1 MSRIESFFLPLP
13 DGRQV
18 RVRDHGDGEGLP
30 CLFIHG
36 FAEGA
41 HVWDP
46 FLLCAT
52 PLAALRQVSIDLP
65 GHGESSWA
73 GASGYDRHRLVAD
86 LLHVVERLGVHRMIL
101 VGHSLGGN
109 LAMRMAAQLRDRVAG
124 LVVVDT
130 APRPSPLARRLLLQE
145 LTSSLR
151 SYGSVADY
159 VQHVLPSR
167 PLAQEKTLRYL
178 AVHALKQRLDGT
190 FGLKLDPRIDE
201 LLKQDDVDDLW
212 PVVDALQCP
221 ALVVRG
227 GMSGVLSLS
236 AAQELAERLR
246 AVAMAVV
253 PGAGHAVML
262 DRPFAFRDAILP
274 FMLRA
279 SQASGF
285 GVDNS
290 SVVPSNGETAAH
302 G

>member
-1 MSRIESFFLPLP
+1 MPRIESWLLPLP
-13 DGRQV
+13 DGRHV
-18 RVRDHGDGEGLP
+18 RVRDHGEGQGMP
-30 CLFIHG
+30 CVFIHG

-52 PLAALRQVSIDLP
+52 PLAGHRLISVDLP

-73 GASGYDRHRLVAD
+73 GQAGYDRHRLVAD
-86 LLHVVERLGVHRMIL
+86 LLHVVERLGLHRMIL

-109 LAMRMAAQLRDRVAG
+109 LVMRMAAQLRERVAG

-130 APRPSPLARRLLLQE
+130 APQPSPLARRLLLQE
-145 LTSSLR
+145 LSSSLKT
-151 SYGSVADY
+151 YASVSDY
-159 VQHVLPSR
+159 IQHVLPSR

-178 AVHALKQRLDGT
+178 AVHALKQQADGT
-190 FGLKLDPRIDE
+190 LVLKVDPRINE
-201 LLKQDDVDDLW
+201 LLMQDDVGDLW
-212 PVVDALQCP
+212 PVVDGLRCP

-227 GMSGVLSLS
+227 GMSGVLSLA
-236 AAQELAERLR
+236 AAQELATRLR
-246 AVAMAVV
+246 ATDLKVV

-274 FMLRA
+274 FVQRSSDGA
-279 SQASGF
+279 
-285 GVDNS
+285 GVPVPRPLQPS
-290 SVVPSNGETAAH
+290 SEATAH

>member
-1 MSRIESFFLPLP
+1 MPRIESWLLPLP
-13 DGRQV
+13 DGRHV
-18 RVRDHGDGEGLP
+18 RVRDHGDGQGLP

-52 PLAALRQVSIDLP
+52 SLASQRQVSIDLP
-65 GHGESSWA
+65 GHGDSSWA
-73 GASGYDRHRLVAD
+73 GPSGYDRHRLVAD
-86 LLHVVERLGVHRMIL
+86 LLHVVERLGVHRMVL

-145 LTSSLR
+145 LSGSLR
-151 SYGSVADY
+151 PYASVADY
-159 VQHVLPSR
+159 VQHVAPSR

-178 AVHALKQRLDGT
+178 AVNALKQQPDGSLA
-190 FGLKLDPRIDE
+190 LKVDPRIEE
-201 LLKQDDVDDLW
+201 LLMQDDVDDLW
-212 PVVDALQCP
+212 PVVDSLRCP
-221 ALVVRG
+221 AMVIRG
-227 GMSGVLSLS
+227 GMSGVLSLP
-236 AAQELAERLR
+236 AAQELADRLR
-246 AVAMAVV
+246 AVDMTVV

-262 DRPFAFRDAILP
+262 DQPFAFRDSIVP

-279 SQASGF
+279 SDANGF
-285 GVDNS
+285 QPERVAA
-290 SVVPSNGETAAH
+290 PANGEATVL